1 MPCVQTQRRG
11 YGAVAPFKRVE
22 RKCSRQRIIRDMDQ
36 NRTRIIPCPACGK
49 MTQYGKNPYRPF
61 CSRACKG
68 VDFIH
73 WTDGEYRI
81 AKDDQDEDSS
91 VMRERE

>member
-1 MPCVQTQRRG
+1 
-11 YGAVAPFKRVE
+11 
-22 RKCSRQRIIRDMDQ
+22 
-36 NRTRIIPCPACGK
+36 

-91 VMRERE
+91 AMRERE